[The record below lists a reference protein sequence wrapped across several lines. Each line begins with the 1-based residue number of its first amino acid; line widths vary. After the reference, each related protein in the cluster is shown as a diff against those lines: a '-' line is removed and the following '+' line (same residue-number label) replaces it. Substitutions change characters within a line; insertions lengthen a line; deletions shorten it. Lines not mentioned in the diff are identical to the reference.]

1 MEQSFNKEEIWG
13 KQEQEKCSASLVIS
27 EMQIKVIKRCHYTP
41 IRMPKT
47 NKQNN
52 SSTHCRKSCKETK
65 SRSSASG
72 SLTHYW
78 LEWRAVQPLWLTI
91 WQYLV
96 KLIIQLLWLSNC
108 IPRHLPQ
115 RNENLC
121 SHTKKSV
128 HKCFQPF
135 YMKVSNWK
143 PSGCFSVD
151 EWLN

>member
-72 SLTHYW
+72 SLTHY
-78 LEWRAVQPLWLTI
+78 
-91 WQYLV
+91 
-96 KLIIQLLWLSNC
+96 
-108 IPRHLPQ
+108 
-115 RNENLC
+115 
-121 SHTKKSV
+121 
-128 HKCFQPF
+128 
-135 YMKVSNWK
+135 
-143 PSGCFSVD
+143 
-151 EWLN
+151 

>member
-1 MEQSFNKEEIWG
+1 MKQSFNKEEIWG
-13 KQEQEKCSASLVIS
+13 KQAQEKCSASIVIS
-27 EMQIKVIKRCHYTP
+27 EMQKKVIKRCHYTP

-47 NKQNN
+47 NKQNK

-65 SRSSASG
+65 SRSSAPG

-91 WQYLV
+91 WQSLV

-108 IPRHLPQ
+108 ISRHLPQ

-121 SHTKKSV
+121 SHTKNLYTNVFSRFIWQSQTGNNLDV
-128 HKCFQPF
+128 FQ
-135 YMKVSNWK
+135 
-143 PSGCFSVD
+143 
-151 EWLN
+151 